1 MENPNVRG
9 YRSTNSPAIPSE
21 SDVSM
26 TSGRCMCCNSQLRFP
41 VSVPCFRCTVC
52 DTIND
57 LGTSSP
63 SQDPRR
69 NGKNINLAQLK
80 EAIRTCQE
88 SADFSCVE
96 RMIKDAFSSC
106 DALNLSFGN
115 GHAVTLEDCGVAL
128 DDVREAYR
136 LILELPVYIIR
147 SLMSAT
153 DSLLKR
159 PGRKLKRKDDIK
171 FLIIILE
178 NPLLLQHNFPQ
189 ETQYHH
195 NLLKR
200 IFGLISSL
208 CNETHH
214 YLVNWFA
221 RLHKD
226 ILSKRVDLVNHFI
239 TYRLSKEQRSSK
251 SPGITYDNDWRIV
264 AAARVMALLFA
275 ANNSAQ
281 ELPIF
286 NFYNTLVDYIDLVLD
301 YDSWQ
306 QRSGRFSFCQYPFLI
321 SMGAKTRILEVDARR
336 QMENKVKEA
345 IITILF
351 QKRVTVPYLVLHI
364 RRDYLIEDSLDQLS
378 SHQMDLKKKL
388 KIEFINEDGID
399 AGGLTKEWFLL
410 LVRELFNPQYGMFT
424 WDEESN
430 YFWFN
435 PASFETSDQ
444 YYLVGIIIGLAIYN
458 SIILDIQ
465 FPLACYKKLLNL
477 PVDLD
482 DLKLFRPTL
491 VKGLQMLL
499 DYDGD
504 DLEEVFCRDF
514 VGEYEIFG
522 EVQQIPLIPNG
533 ENIPVTKANRQ
544 EYVAKYSQFLL
555 TQSIAKQFEPF
566 KRGFY
571 HVCGGNALSLFRP
584 EEIELLVRG
593 SAEALD
599 LEQLKSVTEYDG
611 FDKEEE
617 TVRNFWSIFGSMSP
631 ESQRRLLVFITGSDR
646 IPATGIA
653 NLAFKISCLGE
664 DSERFPIA
672 HTCFNQLCLYRYS
685 TREKLSEKL
694 LTAITES
701 EGFGLK

>member
-1 MENPNVRG
+1 
-9 YRSTNSPAIPSE
+9 
-21 SDVSM
+21 
-26 TSGRCMCCNSQLRFP
+26 
-41 VSVPCFRCTVC
+41 
-52 DTIND
+52 
-57 LGTSSP
+57 
-63 SQDPRR
+63 
-69 NGKNINLAQLK
+69 
-80 EAIRTCQE
+80 
-88 SADFSCVE
+88 
-96 RMIKDAFSSC
+96 
-106 DALNLSFGN
+106 
-115 GHAVTLEDCGVAL
+115 
-128 DDVREAYR
+128 
-136 LILELPVYIIR
+136 
-147 SLMSAT
+147 MSAT
-153 DSLLKR
+153 DRLLKR
-159 PGRKLKRKDDIK
+159 PGRKLRRKDDVK

-208 CNETHH
+208 GNEIHH
-214 YLVNWFA
+214 YIVNWFS
-221 RLHKD
+221 RLNKN
-226 ILSKRVDLVNHFI
+226 IISKRVDLVNHFI
-239 TYRLSKEQRSSK
+239 TYRLTKEQRSRGRST
-251 SPGITYDNDWRIV
+251 ITYDNDWRIV

-275 ANNSAQ
+275 ANNISQ
-281 ELPIF
+281 KLPIF
-286 NFYNTLVDYIDLVLD
+286 DFYNTLVDYIDLVLD

-364 RRDYLIEDSLDQLS
+364 RRDFLIEDSLNQLS
-378 SHQMDLKKKL
+378 VHQMDLKKKL
-388 KIEFINEDGID
+388 KIEFVNEDGID

-444 YYLVGIIIGLAIYN
+444 YYLVGVIIGLAIYN
-458 SIILDIQ
+458 STILDIQ
-465 FPLACYKKLLNL
+465 FPLACYKKLLNI
-477 PVDLD
+477 PVDFD
-482 DLKLFRPTL
+482 DLKTLRPAL
-491 VKGLQMLL
+491 AKGLQALL
-499 DYDGD
+499 DYDND

-514 VGEYEIFG
+514 VGEYEVFG
-522 EVQQIPLIPNG
+522 DVYQIPLVTNG
-533 ENIPVTKANRQ
+533 ENIPVTKENRQ
-544 EYVAKYSQFLL
+544 EYVTKYSQFIL

-617 TVRNFWSIFGSMSP
+617 TIRNFWSIFGAMTS
-631 ESQRRLLVFITGSDR
+631 ELQRQLLVFITGSDR

-653 NLAFKISCLGE
+653 NLTFKISCLGE

-672 HTCFNQLCLYRYS
+672 HTCFNQLCIYRYS
-685 TREKLSEKL
+685 TREKLNEKL

>member
-1 MENPNVRG
+1 
-9 YRSTNSPAIPSE
+9 
-21 SDVSM
+21 

-41 VSVPCFRCTVC
+41 ISVPCFRCTVC
-52 DTIND
+52 DMIND
-57 LGTSSP
+57 LNTPPYPQGHRGGPYLNLTRLKSAIESCKVQGSP
-63 SQDPRR
+63 R
-69 NGKNINLAQLK
+69 NYD
-80 EAIRTCQE
+80 
-88 SADFSCVE
+88 SVE
-96 RMIKDAFSSC
+96 RLIKDTFSSC
-106 DALNLSFGN
+106 DCLNYSFSN
-115 GHAVTLEDCGVAL
+115 
-128 DDVREAYR
+128 
-136 LILELPVYIIR
+136 PVNIIR
-147 SLMSAT
+147 TLMSST
-153 DSLLKR
+153 ESLLRR
-159 PGRKLKRKDDIK
+159 PGRKLKHKEDIK

-208 CNETHH
+208 GNEIHH
-214 YLVNWFA
+214 YIVNWFA
-221 RLHKD
+221 RYLRD
-226 ILSKRVDLVNHFI
+226 ILSKRVDLVNHFV
-239 TYRLSKEQRSSK
+239 TYRLSKEQRSRGKPS
-251 SPGITYDNDWRIV
+251 ITYDNDWRIV
-264 AAARVMALLFA
+264 AAARVMALL
-275 ANNSAQ
+275 
-281 ELPIF
+281 
-286 NFYNTLVDYIDLVLD
+286 YLVRD

-364 RRDYLIEDSLDQLS
+364 RRDYLIEDSLNQLS
-378 SHQMDLKKKL
+378 FHQMDLKKKL
-388 KIEFINEDGID
+388 KIEFVNEDGID

-444 YYLVGIIIGLAIYN
+444 YYLVGVIIGLAIYN
-458 SIILDIQ
+458 STILDIQ
-465 FPLACYKKLLNL
+465 FPLACYKKLLNI
-477 PVDLD
+477 PVDFD
-482 DLKLFRPTL
+482 DLKALRPSL
-491 VKGLQMLL
+491 AKGLQMLL

-504 DLEEVFCRDF
+504 DLEDVFCRDF
-514 VGEYEIFG
+514 VGEYEVFG
-522 EVQQIPLIPNG
+522 DIYQVPLVPNG

-544 EYVAKYSQFLL
+544 EYVSKHSQFIL

-593 SAEALD
+593 SAETLD
-599 LEQLKSVTEYDG
+599 LEQLKAVTEYDG
-611 FDKEEE
+611 FDKDEE
-617 TVRNFWSIFGSMSP
+617 TIRNFWYIFGGMTP
-631 ESQRRLLVFITGSDR
+631 ELQRRLLVFVTGSDR

-664 DSERFPIA
+664 DSERYPPTCIPITVFLHFA
-672 HTCFNQLCLYRYS
+672 
-685 TREKLSEKL
+685 
-694 LTAITES
+694 LTH
-701 EGFGLK
+701 L